1 MGNNK
6 ANKHTF
12 IKEITQ
18 TRYVFQGVINS
29 YQMKLDTPV
38 MTLHC

>member
-6 ANKHTF
+6 ANKYTN
-12 IKEITQ
+12 IKELTQ
-18 TRYVFQGVINS
+18 TRYVFQGVTNS
-29 YQMKLDTPV
+29 YQMKLETPV

>member
-6 ANKHTF
+6 ARKYTL
-12 IKEITQ
+12 IKELTQ

-29 YQMKLDTPV
+29 YQIKPETPV